1 MDSTILKAVGKG
13 SIFSMYQHILRYIA
27 IVLGILMAIGLLA
40 GI

>member
-1 MDSTILKAVGKG
+1 MDCMIYKAVGKG

-27 IVLGILMAIGLLA
+27 IAMGILLAIEILA